1 MGMLLSLSLTSCTK
15 DSANDEITTVDPCV
29 LNPNIEKCNPIAPTG
44 TLTPTTGPVGTLSGS
59 YGTGGSF
66 TVTTDGIKFLGDWN
80 GSTAPGPVIFLSNSR
95 TSISNGVNLGP
106 AQKSKGAWDI
116 GTTQALDYEYLIIW
130 CDPFSVYIGGGKI
143 PKD

>member
-1 MGMLLSLSLTSCTK
+1 MKIKDIVLMGMLLSLSLTSCVK
-15 DSANDEITTVDPCV
+15 KEALEVVDVLVEQLEEDLTT
-29 LNPNIEKCNPIAPTG
+29 TG
-44 TLTPTTGPVGTLSGS
+44 TLTPTGTVGTLSGS